1 MKKIDWI
8 EYIRSNVNLRIIYP
22 PAIGLFEGL
31 KDHFGRGVT
40 KLMTYFE
47 GDTCYWYYDQKDLYA
62 TGEHIIN
69 KLRESQEFSDKFF
82 ADLDHK
88 TTQILEFVDR
98 QNIDFNSK
106 TKEEIADLYRKFAR
120 LITDWYSASL
130 LIDPTDEFLMVAITT
145 RLKEILKAKLDDEY
159 SESEFTRIYGLLTTP
174 KTLTYLS
181 EERRMLL
188 ALAGEVKLGKISKE
202 SPEYQEFAKT
212 ILEKFWWTKLGWA
225 KEEASDLSTINR
237 EIDEILDGTDIQNE
251 IAKMDNYEESTKAE
265 KEEVEQRFQFS
276 SDDDLPAWLEI
287 FDKLVYVHDVRKEVQ
302 MKTNYY
308 EYRLLDEIYKKTGLE
323 QGLLDWCDH
332 REIVNFI
339 NAGELDQEKMRAGK
353 DKFLLYK
360 SDLEEQRLFGEQAKE
375 EYKKI
380 LDADYSDVRDIQGTS
395 ACGGYVTGTA
405 FVAENVADAM
415 KIEEGQILVTGMT
428 TPDFVPA
435 MKKAT
440 AIITDEGG
448 ITCHAAIVSR
458 ELGLPCIV
466 GTRFATKVIKTG
478 DQIEVKAEHG
488 TVVRID

>member
-1 MKKIDWI
+1 MTAKIDWI

-47 GDTCYWYYDQKDLYA
+47 GDTCYWYYDQQDLYD

-69 KLRESQEFSDKFF
+69 KLRESEEFKDKFF
-82 ADLDHK
+82 AELDQK
-88 TTQILEFVDR
+88 TATILKFVDR
-98 QNIDFNSK
+98 ENIDFQSK
-106 TKEEIADLYRKFAR
+106 SKEELANTYRKFAG

-130 LIDPTDEFLMVAITT
+130 LIDPTDEFLMVAITA
-145 RLKEILKAKLDDEY
+145 RIREILKAKLDNEY
-159 SESEFTRIYGLLTTP
+159 SESEFTRVYGTLTTP
-174 KTLTYLS
+174 GTLTYLS

-188 ALAGEVKLGKISKE
+188 ALAGEEKLGKVSKE
-202 SPEYQEFAKT
+202 SNEYQEFAQAT
-212 ILEKFWWTKLGWA
+212 LEKFWWTKLGWA
-225 KEEASDLSTINR
+225 KEEASDLQTINH
-237 EIDEILDGTDIQNE
+237 EIDEILVKTDIPAE
-251 IAKMDNYEESTKAE
+251 VAKMDNYEETVKSE
-265 KEEVEQRFQFS
+265 KEKVEEQYQLS
-276 SDDDLPAWLEI
+276 SDDDLSAWLEI

-302 MKTNYY
+302 MKTNYF
-308 EYRLLDEIYKKTGLE
+308 EYKLLDAIYRVTGLE

-332 REIVNFI
+332 REIINFI
-339 NAGELDQEKMRAGK
+339 NTGELDQEKMRAGK

-360 SDLEEQRLFGEQAKE
+360 SDQEEQRLFGEQAKA

-380 LDADYSDVRDIQGTS
+380 LNADYSNVRDIQGTS
-395 ACGGYVTGTA
+395 ACGGYVTGIA
-405 FVAENVADAM
+405 FVAENIADAM
-415 KIEEGQILVTGMT
+415 KIGEGQILVTGMT

-440 AIITDEGG
+440 AIVTDEGG

-478 DQIEVKAEHG
+478 DQIEVRANHG
-488 TVVRID
+488 TVIVK